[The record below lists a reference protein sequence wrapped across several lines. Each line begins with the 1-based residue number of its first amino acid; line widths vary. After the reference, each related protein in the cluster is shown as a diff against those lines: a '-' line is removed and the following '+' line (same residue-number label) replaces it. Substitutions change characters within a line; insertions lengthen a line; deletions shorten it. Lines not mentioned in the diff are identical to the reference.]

1 MKVHAK
7 HILWDTD
14 GEDIPNLPHET
25 TIDID
30 NDADIN
36 METADALSDK
46 YGFCV
51 IALTVELAQ

>member
-7 HILWDTD
+7 NILWDTD

-25 TIDID
+25 MIDIAD
-30 NDADIN
+30 DADIN
-36 METADALSDK
+36 LETADALSDK

-51 IALTVELAQ
+51 FALDVELAQ